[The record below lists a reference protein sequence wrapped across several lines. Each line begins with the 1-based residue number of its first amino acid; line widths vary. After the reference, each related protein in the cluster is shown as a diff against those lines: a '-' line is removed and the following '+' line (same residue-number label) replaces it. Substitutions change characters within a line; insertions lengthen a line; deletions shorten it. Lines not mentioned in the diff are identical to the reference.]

1 MTSAE
6 KTEKQTV
13 SAAGAANP
21 YFKIKSGLFR
31 CPPFFKKYLNPH
43 CVKSVQIRS
52 FFWSVFSRIR
62 TVFSL
67 NAGKYGPEKI
77 RIWTLFTQC
86 LGQDQQNR
94 KQA

>member
-43 CVKSVQIRS
+43 CVKIVQIRS

-62 TVFSL
+62 TE
-67 NAGKYGPEKI
+67 YGTEKALYLETFHAVSCKDYDSASN
-77 RIWTLFTQC
+77 WHVE
-86 LGQDQQNR
+86 GWH
-94 KQA
+94 